1 MTTGADATIF
11 APRLFD
17 GEGWHSDALVEV
29 SDGIILSIDP
39 ATRTTR
45 RSVLRLPSDTVLA
58 PGLVDLQVN
67 GGGGALLN
75 DDVSLATI
83 RTMATA
89 HQRCGTT
96 AILPTLIT
104 DAPHKTKTLIA
115 LAAEALTIP
124 GIAGFHLEGPFISST
139 RKGAHDAVLIRQ
151 PTADDMAD
159 LAALASLGPTL
170 VTLAPERVSDQHL
183 QALVAAGIVIAAG
196 HSDATADQL
205 AHAAS
210 LGLSG
215 VTHLFNAMSQITSR
229 APGVVGGALDHAALF
244 AGIIADGHH
253 VADANVRMAQRL
265 LGRDRLFLVSDAMPT
280 AGSALTTFTL
290 QGRRIT
296 LTDGRLTDAAGT
308 LAGAHLT
315 MIEAVRHLLRIGV
328 DLESALIMA
337 TRTPARFLRAK
348 GRDGLLAPGARADM
362 VALRGEGLAVHE
374 VWVDGVATLAHVEQE

>member
-17 GEGWHSDALVEV
+17 GEGWHTDALVEV
-29 SDGIILSIDP
+29 SDGFIVSIEP
-39 ATRTTR
+39 ATRKMR
-45 RSVLRLPSDTVLA
+45 PSVVRLPSDTVLV
-58 PGLVDLQVN
+58 PGFVDLQVN

-75 DDVSLATI
+75 DDVALATI
-83 RTMATA
+83 RTIAAA
-89 HQRCGTT
+89 HRRCGTT

-104 DAPHKTKTLIA
+104 DAPHKTKALIA

-124 GIAGFHLEGPFISST
+124 GIAGFHLEGPFLATT
-139 RKGAHDAVLIRQ
+139 RKGAHDAALIRQ
-151 PTADDMAD
+151 PTADDIAD
-159 LAALASLGPTL
+159 LAALASHGPTL
-170 VTLAPERVSDQHL
+170 VTLAPERISDAHIK
-183 QALVAAGIVIAAG
+183 ALHAAGVTIAAG

-215 VTHLFNAMSQITSR
+215 VTHLFNAMSQISAR
-229 APGVVGGALDHAALF
+229 APGVVGGTLDHAALL

-253 VADANVRMAQRL
+253 VADANLRLALRL

-280 AGSALTTFTL
+280 AGSAMTTFNL

-315 MIEAVRHLLRIGV
+315 MIEAVRHMLRIGV
-328 DLESALIMA
+328 DLETALVMA
-337 TRTPARFLRAK
+337 TRTPARFLKLAK
-348 GRDGLLAPGARADM
+348 RYGAIATGARADM
-362 VALRGEGLAVHE
+362 VALRGDGLAVHE
-374 VWVDGVATLAHVEQE
+374 VWVDGHGTRTSAEQD